1 MLTQQKNLDIVANN
15 MVNISTAGYKQ
26 ERYTA
31 TTFDDVLY
39 SRVGNKEKDYQPIG
53 RQSYIRANSQL
64 YINYE
69 QGTPE
74 ETDLPLDFAIGGDGF
89 FAVENSDGETAYT
102 RTGSF
107 SLDEEGYLC
116 LPGQGY
122 VLDTEGERMQL
133 STDKVIGDSSGRI
146 YTEDDHTLLGQIG
159 VYTFEDTGVLEC
171 DAQGM
176 FTGGEGV
183 LDENASV
190 YWGYLERS
198 NVDMVKEMTEMISCQ
213 RAFQSAAQVAKM
225 YDQLLTKA
233 TTELGK
239 A

>member
-1 MLTQQKNLDIVANN
+1 
-15 MVNISTAGYKQ
+15 MVNISTAGYKS

-39 SRVGNKEKDYQPIG
+39 NRVGNKEKNYQPIG
-53 RQSYIRANSQL
+53 RQSYIRATSQL

-74 ETDLPLDFAIGGDGF
+74 ETDLPLDFAINGDGF
-89 FAVENSDGETAYT
+89 FAIQKNDGETAYT
-102 RTGSF
+102 RAGSF

-122 VLDTEGERMQL
+122 VLDTEGQPIRL
-133 STDKVIGDSSGRI
+133 STDKVTGDSQGRI
-146 YTEDDHTLLGQIG
+146 YTESGNYLGQIG
-159 VYTFEDTGVLEC
+159 IYTFEDQDALEF
-171 DAQGM
+171 DEQGL

-183 LDENASV
+183 LSENPSV